1 MCVYVYARQWPGRR
15 EKGGP
20 GKRVQPANEG
30 KGRGVDPRW
39 CSPREGA
46 SKASKA
52 IFLMIQE
59 GGGERARGGKR
70 IEDERKRREAEED
83 RGDAGRGG
91 FGKKYEGGRKETA
104 VGCGGGGSNAWQGMN
119 EEGGFMFVF

>member
-1 MCVYVYARQWPGRR
+1 MAKPICVCVYAWQWPGRR

-39 CSPREGA
+39 CPPREGA

-59 GGGERARGGKR
+59 GREGEGARGGKR
-70 IEDERKRREAEED
+70 IGDERKRREGRRIEATRAEEVSE
-83 RGDAGRGG
+83 
-91 FGKKYEGGRKETA
+91 KKYEGEGRKLRWDAAAAAA
-104 VGCGGGGSNAWQGMN
+104 VMLGKA
-119 EEGGFMFVF
+119 